1 MRGKKG
7 ISVIINM
14 ERCFLKPMGWASKM
28 TELKECMVEISYG
41 GRTIHVPA
49 TEELFALFAKVDLA
63 KKNLEVAEQ
72 NTGAIAR
79 RISSHKRNVI
89 SYFGIGKRVPQPLY
103 DEQEGLVKE
112 RSICS
117 TNLQE
122 CEAALNIHTK
132 KVLDA
137 LSTHN
142 KV

>member
-1 MRGKKG
+1 MET
-7 ISVIINM
+7 SNM
-14 ERCFLKPMGWASKM
+14 S
-28 TELKECMVEISYG
+28 ELNECTVGISYG

-49 TEELFALFAKVDLA
+49 TEELFALFAKIDIA

-122 CEAALNIHTK
+122 CESHLNIHIE

-137 LSTHN
+137 LSIHN
-142 KV
+142 KVLGEVG